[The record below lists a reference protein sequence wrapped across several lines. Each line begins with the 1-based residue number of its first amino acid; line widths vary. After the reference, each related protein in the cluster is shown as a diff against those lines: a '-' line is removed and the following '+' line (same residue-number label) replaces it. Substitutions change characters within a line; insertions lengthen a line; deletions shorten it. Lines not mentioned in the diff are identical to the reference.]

1 MHVADVATSFD
12 KNELGVWVPTQ
23 EGGISMSR
31 SSKSALPQSAV
42 GLWVGASMLTLA
54 SAASAQT
61 ASTPPPA
68 ESELDVVIVTAN
80 KVAEPVQKVA
90 QTVNVVTAQ
99 TISDLH
105 VQNIIELNNV
115 VGGLSL
121 TMTSPSEQS
130 ISLRGIKMVNGTPT
144 SNTVESYLNEVP
156 ISTIDALGAT
166 LDIGQVEIL
175 KGPQGTLRGRPS
187 PSGAMTIATQKG
199 SFTDYTGYAEV
210 TGSDH
215 EGRRAEAA
223 YGGPI
228 SDTLAFRV
236 AGLYDHNGLTQVK
249 SIGNGKD
256 DFQETTIGR
265 ATLDWAPSDRF
276 STDLMLQ
283 YSSQK
288 GDFYRQSYGTPP
300 CAGAF
305 PAPLNTVSS
314 VGCGLTLSVEDKIAL
329 NTTPNPNHYYGTL
342 GTLTAR
348 YALTD
353 RLDLNYVGG
362 YNYNTY
368 YNNLSFD
375 FAGVGNQVPGGLT
388 FLDNTAKTKTIS
400 NELRLQSNGNEVYN
414 FTYGVFASHQHLDG
428 VFRIPPFT
436 PPGGQLTDNTTKDF
450 GIFTNQRFALT
461 AKDNIQVGVRY
472 SKTTLESDQPT
483 RDYNS
488 TTGNASYQ
496 HQFTDDVMGYV
507 SYGTAFRPGSANSQ
521 PPPQASAALPRSLGN
536 FDEEKSK
543 SYELGFKSQWF
554 DKRLTANLAVF
565 DQKYNGY
572 ISQQFNVACTGV
584 PSTTGLA
591 FATDTGLAN
600 GTNCFGTMRG
610 NGDAESKGVELE
622 LHARLTDKWRLSGI
636 YTYTDAKYSNAV
648 LPCNDY
654 NGDGVTD
661 TNGTPMVQPGRFVSL
676 CSLNTPLGSLPKVS
690 LTFATDYDLQ
700 FGSLPG
706 YVRANSF
713 TRSSS
718 YFPQTGTTFSGY
730 TTVNAT
736 IGLLS
741 PDRKWDFNVW
751 VKNLFDIV
759 RQDTDGGAW
768 NVGPYYS
775 GVRLG
780 TVTNDREIGATLRV
794 NF

>member
-1 MHVADVATSFD
+1 MLKS
-12 KNELGVWVPTQ
+12 NN
-23 EGGISMSR
+23 
-31 SSKSALPQSAV
+31 SSLPEKAV
-42 GLWVGASMLTLA
+42 GLLLGASALTLA
-54 SAASAQT
+54 SVASAQT
-61 ASTPPPA
+61 TGAQPA
-68 ESELDVVIVTAN
+68 ADSELETVIVTAN

-90 QTVNVVTAQ
+90 QTVNVVSAA
-99 TISDLH
+99 TIADLN

-156 ISTIDALGAT
+156 ISTIDAFGAT

-199 SFTDYTGYAEV
+199 SFNEYNGYAAV

-215 EGRRAEAA
+215 DGRRAEAA
-223 YGGPI
+223 FGGPI
-228 SDTLAFRV
+228 SDTFAFRV

-249 SIGNGKD
+249 SIGNGRE
-256 DFQETTIGR
+256 DFQETSIGR
-265 ATLDWAPSDRF
+265 ATLDWSPSEKF
-276 STDLMLQ
+276 SADLMLQ
-283 YSSQK
+283 YTSQE
-288 GDFYRQSYGTPP
+288 GDFYRQSYGAPP
-300 CAGAF
+300 CAGFF

-314 VGCGLTLSVEDKIAL
+314 VGCGLTLEVEDKIAL

-353 RLDLNYVGG
+353 HLDLNYVGG

-375 FAGVGNQVPGGLT
+375 FAGVGTQAPGLT
-388 FLDNTAKTKTIS
+388 FLDNTAKTKTYS
-400 NELRLQSNGNEVYN
+400 NEVRLQSNGNEVYN
-414 FTYGVFASHQHLDG
+414 FTYGVFASHQHLDA

-436 PPGGQLTDNTTKDF
+436 PPGGQLTDTTTKDF
-450 GIFTNQRFALT
+450 GLFTNQRFAIT
-461 AKDNIQVGVRY
+461 AKDDIQVGVRY
-472 SKTTLESDQPT
+472 SKTTIEPAGQPS

-496 HQFTDDVMGYV
+496 HQFTEDLMGYV

-521 PPPQASAALPRSLGN
+521 AAPQPFLPRELGN
-536 FDEEKSK
+536 FDQEKSK
-543 SYELGFKSQWF
+543 SYEVGFKSQWF
-554 DKRLTANLAVF
+554 DKRLTANLALF

-584 PSTTGLA
+584 PSTTGMA
-591 FATDTGLAN
+591 IATDTGTNA

-610 NGDAESKGVELE
+610 NGDAESKGVEFE
-622 LHARLTDKWRLSGI
+622 LHARLTDKWRVSGI
-636 YTYTDAKYSNAV
+636 YTYTDAKYANAL

-661 TNGTPMVQPGRFVSL
+661 TNGTPMVQQGRYVSL

-690 LTFATDYDLQ
+690 MTFSTDYDLQ
-700 FGSLPG
+700 FGNFPG
-706 YVRANSF
+706 YVRANTF

-730 TTVNAT
+730 TTVNTT

-741 PDRKWDFNVW
+741 PDRRWDFSIW
-751 VKNLFDIV
+751 AKNLFDVV

-768 NVGPYYS
+768 NVGAYYS

-780 TVTNDREIGATLRV
+780 TVTNDREVGATLRV
-794 NF
+794 TF

>member
-1 MHVADVATSFD
+1 ML
-12 KNELGVWVPTQ
+12 K
-23 EGGISMSR
+23 
-31 SSKSALPQSAV
+31 SSKSALPQKAV
-42 GLWVGASMLTLA
+42 GLLVGASVLTLA

-61 ASTPPPA
+61 AGPQPA
-68 ESELDVVIVTAN
+68 AEGELDTVIVTAN

-90 QTVNVVTAQ
+90 QTVNVVTAE

-130 ISLRGIKMVNGTPT
+130 VSLRGIKMVNGTPT

-156 ISTIDALGAT
+156 ISTIDAFGAT
-166 LDIGQVEIL
+166 LDIGQVEVL

-187 PSGAMTIATQKG
+187 PSGALTIATQKG
-199 SFTDYTGYAEV
+199 SFTEYSGYADL

-223 YGGPI
+223 FGGPI

-249 SIGNGKD
+249 SIGNGKS
-256 DFQETTIGR
+256 DFQETWITRG
-265 ATLDWAPSDRF
+265 TLDWAPTDKF
-276 STDLMLQ
+276 SADVMLQ
-283 YSSQK
+283 YTHQK
-288 GDFYRQSYGTPP
+288 GDFYRQSYGVPP
-300 CAGAF
+300 CPGSL
-305 PAPLNTVSS
+305 PAPFDTVRSD
-314 VGCGLTLSVEDKIAL
+314 GCGLTLSVEDKIAL
-329 NTTPNPNHYYGTL
+329 NTGANPNHYYGTL
-342 GTLTAR
+342 GTVTAR

-353 RLDLNYVGG
+353 HLDLDYVGG
-362 YNYNTY
+362 YNDNEY
-368 YNNLSFD
+368 YNNLNFD
-375 FAGVGNQVPGGLT
+375 FAGIGASSFLT
-388 FLDNTAKTKTIS
+388 FLDNTANTRTIS
-400 NELRLQSNGNEVYN
+400 NEVRLQSNNNGVYN
-414 FTYGVFASHQHLDG
+414 FTYGLFKSDQHAQG
-428 VFRIPPFT
+428 AFRF
-436 PPGGQLTDNTTKDF
+436 PGIVTGTLLSDNKTKDF
-450 GIFTNQRFALT
+450 GAFTNQRFSLG
-461 AKDNIQVGVRY
+461 AKDDIQVGVRY
-472 SKTTLESDQPT
+472 SSTKLDPT
-483 RDYNS
+483 GRKYNS

-496 HQFTDDVMGYV
+496 HQFAEDLMAYV
-507 SYGTAFRPGSANSQ
+507 SYGTAYRPGSGNTQNA
-521 PPPQASAALPRSLGN
+521 PVPQIPRSLGN
-536 FDEEKSK
+536 FEQEKSK
-543 SYELGFKSQWF
+543 SYEVGFKSQWF
-554 DKRLTANLAVF
+554 NKRLTANLALF

-584 PSTTGLA
+584 PSTTGMSLA
-591 FATDTGLAN
+591 TID
-600 GTNCFGTMRG
+600 GTPSGNLCFGTMRG
-610 NGDAESKGVELE
+610 NGDAESKGVEFE

-654 NGDGVTD
+654 NGDGITD
-661 TNGTPMVQPGRFVSL
+661 TNGTPRVQQGRYVSV

-690 LTFATDYDLQ
+690 MTLSTDYDLQ
-700 FGSLPG
+700 FGSFPA
-706 YVRANSF
+706 YVRANTF

-730 TTVNAT
+730 TTVNTT

-751 VKNLFDIV
+751 VKNLFDVV

-768 NVGPYYS
+768 NVGPYFS

-780 TVTNDREIGATLRV
+780 TVTNDREVGATVRLT
-794 NF
+794 F